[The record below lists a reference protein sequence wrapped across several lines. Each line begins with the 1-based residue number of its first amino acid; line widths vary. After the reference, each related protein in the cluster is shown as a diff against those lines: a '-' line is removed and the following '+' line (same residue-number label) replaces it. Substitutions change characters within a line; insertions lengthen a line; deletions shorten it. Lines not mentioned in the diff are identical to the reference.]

1 MIVYILVFIVTFLLS
16 YFLPAKTD
24 QELKRKLV
32 VMFIPLFLF
41 GALRVDMGNDYQ
53 SYVDYFDEFHRDVDF
68 SFDETSHAEIGYQ
81 LLCYIMPSHRSII
94 VLNTFLLCLAFGL
107 FIYRNVPKQYIW
119 VAVLIIFFN
128 VDKNIYGSMVG
139 MRNGF
144 AVITFLL
151 GSVFI
156 QERRWPLFALVTLL
170 AMSFHT
176 SAVFFL
182 PIAYLI
188 GRRTEITKIEII
200 IWIVL
205 LAVLGTMSSVGL
217 LNTVTPFLMTYFDR
231 YELYI
236 NEFTGHQGFLMVI
249 TTLIL
254 FYLLFTLFYANRKK
268 LTPSQNSLLRLG
280 LLYVASL
287 YMGTIS
293 MRAGYFYN
301 VFFAGAVAALLP
313 FGSKHNSLSK
323 ILCIVAIVMSIY
335 SMYLWMTAGHVAG
348 NPLYTVY
355 HSILDK

>member
-1 MIVYILVFIVTFLLS
+1 MNVYISVFIVTFLLS
-16 YFLPAKTD
+16 YFLPAKND
-24 QELKRKLV
+24 KEYKWKLV
-32 VMFIPLFLF
+32 IMFIPLLLF

-53 SYVDYFDEFHRDVDF
+53 SYVEYFEEFHREGNF
-68 SFDETSHAEIGYQ
+68 SFDEDSHAEIGYQ

-94 VLNTFLLCLAFGL
+94 VLNTFLLCLAFAL
-107 FIYRNVPKQYIW
+107 FIYRNVPRQYIW
-119 VAVLIIFFN
+119 VAILLIFFN

-139 MRNGF
+139 MRSGF

-156 QERRWPLFALVTLL
+156 QERRWFLFLLVTLL

-182 PIAYLI
+182 PLAYLV
-188 GRRTEITKIEII
+188 GRRSEITKLEII

-217 LNTVTPFLMTYFDR
+217 LNSATPFLMAYFDR

-236 NEFTGHQGFLMVI
+236 NEFTGHKGFLMI
-249 TTLIL
+249 LTTLIL
-254 FYLLFTLFYANRKK
+254 FYLLFILFYLNRKK
-268 LTPSQNSLLRLG
+268 LTQNQNSLIRLG
-280 LLYVASL
+280 ILYVASL

-301 VFFAGAVAALLP
+301 LFFIGSVVTFLPMWGEKKLSRLLCVVAV
-313 FGSKHNSLSK
+313 
-323 ILCIVAIVMSIY
+323 VMSAY

-355 HSILDK
+355 HSFIDF